1 MLIFRETSS
10 FTAGIAARNAKQRG
24 LGVEHP
30 RGVRRGRAWPA
41 RHALRGSGGRGEGDV
56 FFLAT
61 SLILAQC
68 WLGASDFT
76 RLPCRF
82 LYNRA
87 FNVDSIHS
95 NRSPLV
101 REWLLPCKDL
111 PCKVLPCKVVYVSR
125 KLRASP
131 IHVIDRLAIT
141 GNLERWKLDGVP
153 VRILPQLIQALPA

>member
-1 MLIFRETSS
+1 MLRETSS

-101 REWLLPCKDL
+101 REWLLPCKIFRARFFRARCL
-111 PCKVLPCKVVYVSR
+111 CVAQTPCSAHPCHRSVGYHWQSR
-125 KLRASP
+125 
-131 IHVIDRLAIT
+131 T
-141 GNLERWKLDGVP
+141 LET
-153 VRILPQLIQALPA
+153 